1 MIQISYDEE
10 TGAIYLKLSDKE
22 IARTIE
28 IEGNSV
34 LLDFDKEDKVVGLE
48 ILDLNLVAKHL
59 GPILQQYNIDKER
72 IKKELI
78 ALKNLE
84 PVFA

>member
-1 MIQISYDEE
+1 MIQISYGEE
-10 TGAIYLKLSDKE
+10 TEAIYLKLSDKE
-22 IARTIE
+22 ITHTLE
-28 IEGNSV
+28 IKKNGA
-34 LLDFDKEDKVVGLE
+34 LLDLDKNDQVVGLE

-59 GPILQQYNIDKER
+59 GPILQRYNIDKER

>member
-10 TGAIYLKLSDKE
+10 VGAIYLKLSNKE

-28 IEGNSV
+28 IEENSV
-34 LLDFDKEDKVVGLE
+34 LLDFDKEGKVVGLE

-72 IKKELI
+72 IRKELI
-78 ALKNLE
+78 VLKNLE

>member
-10 TGAIYLKLSDKE
+10 TGTIYLKLSDKE

-28 IEGNSV
+28 IEENNV
-34 LLDFDKEDKVVGLE
+34 LLDFDKEGKVVGIE

>member
-28 IEGNSV
+28 IEENNV
-34 LLDFDKEDKVVGLE
+34 LLDFDKEGKVVGLE
-48 ILDLNLVAKHL
+48 ILDLNLVTKHL

>member
-10 TGAIYLKLSDKE
+10 AGAIYLKLSNKE

-59 GPILQQYNIDKER
+59 GPILQRYNIDKER

>member
-10 TGAIYLKLSDKE
+10 VGAIYLKLSNKE

-28 IEGNSV
+28 IEENSV
-34 LLDFDKEDKVVGLE
+34 LLDFDKEGKVVGLE

-72 IKKELI
+72 IRKELI